1 MRWDNSVR
9 SIFSICAQNF
19 RKWTTDYRMWT
30 IAVLLIVMTL
40 IFADDVR
47 KNAIV
52 LGSDVSMWIF
62 PLLYI
67 SRYMK
72 LVFTLP
78 VVLMFCNAPFIDKN
92 QTFVMMRTSRVKWLC
107 GQILYII
114 AASAVYY
121 LFIFLLSV
129 ISTIFIADLS
139 LDWGGTFYS
148 LAYGGVI
155 MPDNVMKV
163 EVPKIIVEYFSP
175 IQASFFTFF
184 LSWLAGIFLG
194 MIIFFFNLVTQN
206 RYIGIVVSFAFVV
219 WAFMVKDTYGLAR
232 YRKISPISWHTLDN
246 IDVGGLTPYPT
257 FTYCVSVLAGLI
269 LLLII
274 GSFVFGRKKSLDFKE

>member
-1 MRWDNSVR
+1 MNSVR
-9 SIFSICAQNF
+9 TIFSICAQNF
-19 RKWTTDYRMWT
+19 RKWATDYRMWT

-129 ISTIFIADLS
+129 ISTIFIADPS

-175 IQASFFTFF
+175 IQACFFTFF

-257 FTYCVSVLAGLI
+257 FAYCVSVLAGLI

>member
-1 MRWDNSVR
+1 
-9 SIFSICAQNF
+9 
-19 RKWTTDYRMWT
+19 MWT
-30 IAVLLIVMTL
+30 IAVLLIVMTF

-47 KNAIV
+47 KNAAV

-62 PLLYI
+62 PLLYL

-78 VVLMFCNAPFIDKN
+78 VVLMFCNAPFVDKN
-92 QTFVMMRTSRVKWLC
+92 QTFVMMRTSRVKWLF
-107 GQILYII
+107 GQILYIV

-129 ISTIFIADLS
+129 LSTVFIADFS

-148 LAYGGVI
+148 LAYGGVS

-163 EVPKIIVEYFSP
+163 EVPQIIIEYFTP
-175 IQASFFTFF
+175 IQACWFTF
-184 LSWLAGIFLG
+184 LMSWLAGVFLG

-206 RYIGIVVSFAFVV
+206 RNIGIVVSFAFVV
-219 WAFMVKDTYGLAR
+219 RAFMVKD
-232 YRKISPISWHTLDN
+232 
-246 IDVGGLTPYPT
+246 
-257 FTYCVSVLAGLI
+257 
-269 LLLII
+269 
-274 GSFVFGRKKSLDFKE
+274 SFVIG